1 MQSTFNRRNFVFS
14 LAALGVWDT
23 AQSFRPAGEVD
34 ANELFIDAPGRP
46 LSPWAPGQLDIH
58 HLSTGRGNAT
68 FIALPDGTSLV
79 IDVGASNS
87 GLETSFEP
95 RPNASLRPGQWVARY
110 VQRRLAEMGRTGLD
124 YLIVSHFHPD
134 HFGDLS
140 DANPLSKSGQFRL
153 TGVTD
158 LTEIVPVRMIIDRSF
173 PQYDYPNAW
182 NTLWAKNY
190 FAFIKE
196 RVQSGLS
203 VQKIVV
209 GRNDQIKPI
218 GSYKEFN
225 NYSFRNLV
233 ANGSIWT
240 GVDAGVTNLFPP
252 LDTLRT
258 EDYPNENH
266 CSIALKLSYGKFSY
280 YTGGDLTS
288 YTMDGALPWQDVL
301 GAVAKI
307 AGPVT
312 VATVD
317 HHGMF
322 DSLSAQVVRDLRPQ
336 AWVIPTWHISHP
348 DMLQLERLLSQ
359 RLYPGERDIFATSV
373 MRENALANQRL
384 MLRLQSIDG
393 HVITRVAKGGGTF
406 TSVVTAN
413 ETESDTVKLVR
424 GPNSVL

>member
-1 MQSTFNRRNFVFS
+1 MRSTLNRRNFLVN
-14 LAALGVWDT
+14 LAALGVLDT
-23 AQSFRPAGEVD
+23 AESFQYVGKIEAS
-34 ANELFIDAPGRP
+34 ELVMDSPGRP
-46 LSPWAPGQLDIH
+46 LFPWVPGQLDIH

-110 VQRRLAEMGRTGLD
+110 VQRRLAQMGRTSLD

-134 HFGDLS
+134 HIGDVS
-140 DANPLSKSGQFRL
+140 DANPVSKSGQFRL

-158 LTEIVPVRMIIDRSF
+158 LIEIVPVGMIIDRSF
-173 PQYDYPNAW
+173 PQYDYPNVW
-182 NTLWAKNY
+182 NTPWAKNY

-196 RVQSGLS
+196 RVQSGLT
-203 VQKIVV
+203 VQKIVI
-209 GRNDQIKPI
+209 GRNDQIKPV
-218 GSYKEFN
+218 GSYTEFN

-233 ANGSIWT
+233 ANGIIWT
-240 GVDAGVTNLFPP
+240 GVDSRVTNLFPP
-252 LDTLRT
+252 LDALPT

-266 CSIALKLSYGKFSY
+266 CSIALKLNYGKFSY

-288 YTMDGALPWQDVL
+288 YSMDDALPWQDVL

-348 DMLQLERLLSQ
+348 DTLQLERLLSR
-359 RLYPGERDIFATSV
+359 RLYHSERDIFATSV

-393 HVITRVAKGGGTF
+393 HVIIRVAKGGGTF

-413 ETESDTVKLVR
+413 ETERDTVKLVR
-424 GPNSVL
+424 GPNPVL